1 MSVAVTVF
9 FLQWLEVVKLL
20 GVQIRSGRRPLG
32 GRRSFVT
39 SHDCG
44 LPRNERGEGAAEPE
58 GSTREK
64 SGRGAWA
71 GEANGSKQEFNRCPP
86 RE

>member
-1 MSVAVTVF
+1 MSVAVTVV
-9 FLQWLEVVKLL
+9 FLRCLEVVKLL
-20 GVQIRSGRRPLG
+20 GIQIRSRRGALS

-71 GEANGSKQEFNRCPP
+71 GDVDGVQAGV
-86 RE
+86 